1 MARRHWAEMSVPQRA
16 FLFAASMAQ
25 FALLGAALWD
35 IRRRDE
41 ALIRGP
47 KRVWRGV
54 VFINWIGPIAY
65 FTLGRK

>member
-1 MARRHWAEMSVPQRA
+1 MAKRHWAEMSVPQRA

-35 IRRRDE
+35 IRRRDA
-41 ALIRGP
+41 ALVRGP
-47 KRVWRGV
+47 KRVWSGV